1 MDLSGRTTTIA
12 GVAMILA
19 AILTVI
25 TVVLMATGTSDKTP
39 FEDEDAVEF
48 LTDVND
54 NESQLIGSAA
64 VGIINDGVFVPLV
77 AVAMFILFR
86 DRNPFLATAA
96 MIGLAVGAAIALLV
110 DGSNLLLTIIASDF
124 VEGGPEGVDAGDPAT
139 LQLGRY
145 IGMITFAFVN
155 VLFTVVGLS
164 FLAIGLL
171 LVGAPEGL
179 VNPPRWL
186 GWVGIIGGAAGGL
199 AWLVVAADPF
209 FVFFPIQLISTLVLL
224 LGLGIWLVR
233 HGDLQPAPM
242 RA

>member
-1 MDLSGRTTTIA
+1 MDLSQRTTTIA
-12 GVAMILA
+12 GIAMIIG

-25 TVVLMATGTSDKTP
+25 AVVLMASGTSDESP
-39 FEDEDAVEF
+39 FEDEEAAEF

-54 NESQLIGSAA
+54 NQEQLLASAA
-64 VGIINDGVFVPLV
+64 VGILNDAVFVPV
-77 AVAMFILFR
+77 IAVAFFILFR

-96 MIGLAVGAAIALLV
+96 MVGIAVTAAISLLV
-110 DGSNLLLTIIASDF
+110 DGSNLLLTIIAEDY
-124 VEGGPEGVDAGDPAT
+124 VEGGPEGVEPGDPAT

-145 IGMITFAFVN
+145 IGMITFAFTN
-155 VLFTVVGLS
+155 VLFSAAGMGL
-164 FLAIGLL
+164 LAIGLL

-186 GWVGIIGGAAGGL
+186 GWVAIISGVSSGL
-199 AWLVVAADPF
+199 AWLVLAAEPF
-209 FVFFPIQLISTLVLL
+209 FVFFPIQGLSLLVLL
-224 LGLGIWLVR
+224 VGLGIWLVR